1 MEPGRCAAVDAVG
14 GEHGIAQP
22 WKAGA
27 ADDRAEQ
34 QAAGT
39 EHVAQR
45 ERRRLHVIGRFQIA
59 DRDAQ
64 VDTFGCQ
71 IDPNVAGIGHDCGQ
85 SIMPALVVAAN
96 DHCRVERGRHVRQP
110 VETIVERTVMEESIA
125 GEAGGALL
133 PQGAGAVVD

>member
-1 MEPGRCAAVDAVG
+1 MESGRCAAVDAVG
-14 GEHGIAQP
+14 GEHGIAQSR
-22 WKAGA
+22 KAGA

-45 ERRRLHVIGRFQIA
+45 ERRRLHVIGGFQIA
-59 DRDAQ
+59 DRNTQ
-64 VDTFGCQ
+64 VDTFGCH
-71 IDPNVAGIGHDCGQ
+71 IGPDVANIGHDCGQ

-96 DHCRVERGRHVRQP
+96 DHRRVERDRYVRQS

-133 PQGAGAVVD
+133 PQGAGAFVE